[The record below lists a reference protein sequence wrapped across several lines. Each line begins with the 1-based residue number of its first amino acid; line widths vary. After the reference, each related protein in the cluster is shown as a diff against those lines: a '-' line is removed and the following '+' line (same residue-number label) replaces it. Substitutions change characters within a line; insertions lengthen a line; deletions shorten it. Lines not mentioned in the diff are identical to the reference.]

1 MFPCIDEY
9 VLEDAMAK
17 IEADQLDVER
27 DDDGVIDT
35 LVRWAGNERDAIREL
50 LAELS
55 EARAEN
61 AILRAA
67 RT

>member
-1 MFPCIDEY
+1 
-9 VLEDAMAK
+9 MAK